1 MVVSTVE
8 DVDDGGVTGVR
19 PTEPTAYVGRQ
30 PIFDRKGNTFAFE
43 LLYRAGRHSQAFFTD
58 AEDATKTVIEA
69 AILEWGF
76 DRLIGDKLGLIN
88 VGAGVLRDD
97 MLSLLPRHR
106 TIVEILEDVEFDAA
120 VVASVRAARATGL
133 RFALDDV
140 TKLDRPG
147 LALVA
152 PFIDLVKVD
161 VLVVEPSSLASLV
174 VGVREMFPH
183 ALLLA
188 EKVED
193 HDMYRR
199 CLDLGFDLFQ
209 GYFFARPETLERGR
223 RTGNAST
230 AIMLLAEVSAADV
243 DLDRVVQ
250 LLAADPGLTYSI
262 LRLVNSSSFGLT
274 TPVRSIRHAIVMAG
288 LAQVRQMAVLLTMA
302 KNSQAVSDELMVTA
316 AVRAQMA
323 SRLVADQ
330 DLSALAF
337 TAGLLSVLDAV
348 FNASMDDLLSDLPL
362 PDAVRD
368 VLVDGTGPL
377 ADVFDVVFA
386 FERGDA
392 DRFATLS
399 SGEVGRLGELY
410 ADSVV
415 WAEGVRASLPSRS

>member
-1 MVVSTVE
+1 MAVSTVE
-8 DVDDGGVTGVR
+8 DVGDGGMAGEQ
-19 PTEPTAYVGRQ
+19 PAGSTAYVGRQ

-43 LLYRAGRHSQAFFTD
+43 LLYRAGRHTQAFFTD

-106 TIVEILEDVEFDAA
+106 TIVEILESVELDASA
-120 VVASVRAARATGL
+120 VASVRAARATGL

-140 TKLDRPG
+140 TRLDKPG
-147 LALVA
+147 LGLVA

-161 VLVVEPSSLASLV
+161 VLVVERASLASLV
-174 VGVREMFPH
+174 ADVREMFPH

-193 HDMYRR
+193 HDVYRQ

-230 AIMLLAEVSAADV
+230 AIMLLAEVSAPDV
-243 DLDRVVQ
+243 DLDRVVR
-250 LLAADPGLTYSI
+250 LLTADPGLTYSI

-288 LAQVRQMAVLLTMA
+288 LAQVRHMAVLLTMA
-302 KNSQAVSDELMVTA
+302 KNSQAVSDELMVSA

-323 SRLVADQ
+323 SRLVDDQ
-330 DLSALAF
+330 ELSALAF

-348 FNASMDDLLSDLPL
+348 FNASMDDLLCDLPL
-362 PDAVRD
+362 PEAVRD

-377 ADVFDVVFA
+377 AEAFDVMFA

-392 DRFATLS
+392 ERFAALPS
-399 SGEVGRLGELY
+399 EEVRRLGDLY
-410 ADSVV
+410 ADSVA
-415 WAEGVRASLPSRS
+415 WAEGVRASLPSRN